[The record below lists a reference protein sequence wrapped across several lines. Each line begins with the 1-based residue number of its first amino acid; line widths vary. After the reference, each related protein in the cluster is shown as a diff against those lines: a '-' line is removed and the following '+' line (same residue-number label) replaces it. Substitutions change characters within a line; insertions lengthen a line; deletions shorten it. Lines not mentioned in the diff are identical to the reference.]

1 MLAFCAKGH
10 YDCSLA
16 QNSGECTCLAGFGG
30 PCCDLLLSASV
41 LANLLRDFGTWA
53 AAVPL
58 LLPLLVWLAVGMRTR
73 CARSARRRAHHS
85 SAAGPSAA
93 RARGSPVESRVPLL
107 PSEPQLGGAQRG
119 QTWEIDGEID
129 GRRLSMGGAP
139 WGRAPATSAPFA
151 DPSAGVGGGVG
162 GGGGR
167 MAAYRSE
174 RSVPM
179 ARRLVRRRVRR
190 RVRARVVLVRRSVAA
205 GRTGGARARPDH
217 IRIGST
223 KRSSTSP
230 KIPRCD
236 LARQRERAVARRD
249 SRVRAGP
256 IVVVRAPSCF
266 RMCTTSRLGTGT
278 LLGSRM
284 MSSEIPSTSPGR
296 RLKGTQV
303 HSGMYDNGQSV
314 SAFMYM

>member
-1 MLAFCAKGH
+1 M
-10 YDCSLA
+10 
-16 QNSGECTCLAGFGG
+16 GEGASYERAVRRSIRRCRGG
-30 PCCDLLLSASV
+30 C
-41 LANLLRDFGTWA
+41 
-53 AAVPL
+53 
-58 LLPLLVWLAVGMRTR
+58 
-73 CARSARRRAHHS
+73 RR
-85 SAAGPSAA
+85 
-93 RARGSPVESRVPLL
+93 
-107 PSEPQLGGAQRG
+107 
-119 QTWEIDGEID
+119 
-129 GRRLSMGGAP
+129 
-139 WGRAPATSAPFA
+139 
-151 DPSAGVGGGVG
+151 
-162 GGGGR
+162 GGGR

-179 ARRLVRRRVRR
+179 ARRLVRRLVRRRVRR

-205 GRTGGARARPDH
+205 GRTGGAKVRPDH

-256 IVVVRAPSCF
+256 IVVVRAPLCF

-296 RLKGTQV
+296 RLRGTQL